1 MSALVIF
8 AVNVKAVATFYEAV
22 FGLSPA
28 PDPGDSKKDLR
39 LRNETDE
46 ILIHSVPSRIA
57 ITISLMSPPQ
67 LRDECAMKPV
77 FDVASLTNSLAQ
89 VPLNGGVITDRTFT
103 LNGVTRHDVADPE
116 GNIVQIRSAN
126 L

>member
-8 AVNVKAVATFYEAV
+8 AVNVKAVANFYEAV
-22 FGLSPA
+22 VGLSPA

-46 ILIHSVPSRIA
+46 ILIHSIPSRIA
-57 ITISLMSPPQ
+57 KTIALVSPPE

-77 FDVASLTNSLAQ
+77 FDVASLSNSLAQ
-89 VPLNGGVITDRTFT
+89 VPLHGGVLTDRAFT
-103 LNGVTRHDVADPE
+103 VDGATRHDVADPE
-116 GNIVQIRSAN
+116 GNIVQIRSSN
-126 L
+126 P